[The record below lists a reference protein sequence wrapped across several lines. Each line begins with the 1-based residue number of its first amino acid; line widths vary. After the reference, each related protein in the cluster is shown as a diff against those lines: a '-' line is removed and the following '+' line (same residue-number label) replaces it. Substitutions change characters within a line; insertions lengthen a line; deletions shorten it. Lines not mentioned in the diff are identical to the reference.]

1 MGLSVARA
9 REGIGILTK
18 KKLVDANL
26 VTKLFGAD
34 MFWEKW
40 KPLAEAI
47 RKEMN
52 NPHVAEWLEYLSN
65 ETKKAYASNK
75 A

>member
-1 MGLSVARA
+1 
-9 REGIGILTK
+9 
-18 KKLVDANL
+18 
-26 VTKLFGAD
+26 